1 VTTERPEP
9 VRRTHPPRAL
19 SLSKGHAPDASDRTA
34 LQHFLAANRNAAL
47 AVVDG
52 LSEADARQ
60 SVVPSAWTPCD
71 LVVHLGG
78 VERHWF
84 AFTLAGDPAHTP
96 VWPDEPATLADAV
109 SLYRAEC
116 KRSDQILAGVDLDD
130 PITLQPDELVGEVTT
145 VRGVLLHVI
154 EETARHAGHLDIA
167 RELIDGRTG
176 LGPR

>member
-1 VTTERPEP
+1 MITQPLSSAHAYGVIVTT
-9 VRRTHPPRAL
+9 
-19 SLSKGHAPDASDRTA
+19 APDTSERAA
-34 LQHFLAANRNAAL
+34 LLHFLAANRAAVL
-47 AVVDG
+47 AVLEG
-52 LSEADARQ
+52 LSEADARR
-60 SVVPSAWTPCD
+60 SVVPSAWTPFD
-71 LVVHLGG
+71 MVVHLGG

-96 VWPDEPATLADAV
+96 VRPEEPVTLNQAAA
-109 SLYRAEC
+109 LYRAEC
-116 KRSDQILAGVDLDD
+116 RRSDQILAGFDLND
-130 PITLQPDELVGEVTT
+130 PITRQPDELVGEVTT

>member
-1 VTTERPEP
+1 MTT
-9 VRRTHPPRAL
+9 
-19 SLSKGHAPDASDRTA
+19 APDLSERAA
-34 LQHFLAANRNAAL
+34 LLHFLAANRAAAL

-52 LSEADARQ
+52 MSEADAKR
-60 SVVPSAWTPCD
+60 SVVPSAWTPFD

-84 AFTLAGDPAHTP
+84 GFTLAGDPAHTP
-96 VWPDEPATLADAV
+96 VRQDEPVTLVEAV
-109 SLYRAEC
+109 ALYRAESD
-116 KRSDQILAGVDLDD
+116 RSDQILADFDVND
-130 PITLQPDELVGEVTT
+130 PITLQPDVLVGEVTT